1 MSLFGNIFTRRYKS
15 KQLIQAYKTQ
25 GRDKYDFLTFS
36 KLECSKNNVSPKDFL
51 EIFSE
56 AHDILNN
63 ENNLRQEEVW
73 IFLDLGISYKFG
85 KIDLTD
91 FMARQIMTLPKLT
104 QIYSIFI
111 QYSEE
116 ERESISLISYW
127 MWLSKVTILNN
138 ENRIANSDDAY
149 EIYNKLELDD
159 QELWEKYND
168 ELRQKI
174 F

>member
-1 MSLFGNIFTRRYKS
+1 M
-15 KQLIQAYKTQ
+15 
-25 GRDKYDFLTFS
+25 
-36 KLECSKNNVSPKDFL
+36 
-51 EIFSE
+51 
-56 AHDILNN
+56 
-63 ENNLRQEEVW
+63 
-73 IFLDLGISYKFG
+73 
-85 KIDLTD
+85 DLTD

-111 QYSEE
+111 QYSKE
-116 ERESISLISYW
+116 ERESISLISHW

-138 ENRIANSDDAY
+138 ENRIANGDDAY

-174 F
+174 I